1 MSLSRRDFLKI
12 MGGTTAA
19 LAFPGVL
26 LQGCK
31 KAIEKAA
38 ARTPVIWLQAQSC
51 SGCSVS
57 LLNKMNPDIVS
68 VITEHISLNF
78 HQTIMGG
85 TGHIAIN
92 VLEEA
97 VKKQRKD
104 FVLVVEG
111 SIPTKDSAYCT
122 IGTVGGEH
130 VAARKWVEELGK
142 NAVAVVAVGTCATGG
157 GVPGAIPQSGPQR
170 GINPTGAVP
179 LDQIITDKKV
189 INVGGCPPHPD
200 WMVGTLLYVLL
211 KGELPPLDEQNR
223 PLMYYGTTVH
233 EKCEHLSDYLNGK
246 FAKEWGDE
254 GCLYLLGCLGMDTG
268 CDIPTRKWLGGMN
281 SCTGCGAGCIGCTEN
296 VFPDY
301 GSRGLFKHLHGDLEE
316 IKKIE
321 NNDLR
326 NALLKLKENGG
337 ILNG

>member
-31 KAIEKAA
+31 KAIEKAS
-38 ARTPVIWLQAQSC
+38 ARTQVIWIQAQSC

-57 LLNKMNPDIVS
+57 LINKMNPDIVP
-68 VITEHISLNF
+68 VITEYISLNF

-85 TGHIAIN
+85 TGHVAVN
-92 VLEEA
+92 VLEDA

-104 FVLVVEG
+104 YVLIVEG
-111 SIPTKDSAYCT
+111 SIPTKDASFCT
-122 IGTVGGEH
+122 IGEVNGKH
-130 VAARKWVEELGK
+130 VPARKWIEDLGR
-142 NAVAVVAVGTCATGG
+142 NAVAVVAIGTCATGG
-157 GVPGAIPQSGPQR
+157 GVAGALPQAGSQR

-211 KGELPPLDEQNR
+211 KGEIPPLDEQNR
-223 PLMYYGTTVH
+223 PLMYYGTPVH
-233 EKCEHLSDYLNGK
+233 EKCNRLPDYLKGK

-254 GCLYLLGCLGMDTG
+254 GCLYTLGCLGMDSG
-268 CDIPTRKWLGGMN
+268 CDIPTRKWVGGIN
-281 SCTGCGAGCIGCTEN
+281 SCTESGAGCIGCTEN

-301 GSRGLFKHLHGDLEE
+301 GSRGLFKHLHASVED

-321 NNDLR
+321 NNELR
-326 NALLKLKENGG
+326 TALLKLKENGG
-337 ILNG
+337 IING